1 MKKVFFIYMMAAVCT
16 LVSQVNA
23 RPAAPGFQTISNKDG
38 SSVSI
43 RHFGDEHY
51 FFTETSDGFLVVGDG
66 NGSYVYVGEDGTP
79 SKFIAKNPVDRT
91 AEEKA
96 FLDGLNQEA
105 VHQKHEELN
114 GGRFPDEEGLN
125 NETFTHTPVMAYN
138 QDGVSA
144 MMLRRPVSEKWTKGD
159 RWFPVLLI
167 GTTDK
172 DYGDSAAFYD
182 FLNKPGYN
190 VNNNIGSLRDYFLY
204 VSDSMFS
211 PHFDVYP
218 IKLNKALTDY
228 GTGDNFNEG
237 QFTADGVSALANR
250 ADFKAV
256 ADKYCSSGKN
266 VDGFIFLF
274 PGMEEDALKQ
284 SSLFWGHQFWMQSN
298 GSTRM
303 NFWGGSPYS
312 AGGYSFDKYLFI
324 AQYADGSR
332 NSKIN
337 KIGTFA
343 HEFSHVMGLN
353 DHYGKDANNNQVDGP
368 SVYDIMSL
376 GMYNGSTLNEGNAPM
391 GYSAYEKEI
400 MGWLKLKELEPDK
413 TYSLKK
419 LSRMEAYSVTNP
431 NQNDEYF
438 IVEYRPAESYDSY
451 VKNSLGWGARSS
463 ANGVYVWYIDFDQKI
478 CVTNN
483 NANGDI
489 NHQRVAI
496 VAVQGA
502 KGYYAN
508 FTYVNKNGKA
518 SVPGV
523 YNIVLDGNDRACFTT
538 AQGMS
543 LSACPEEESS
553 SSVAS
558 SSSEASSS
566 SVASSSSAAKSSS
579 SWSWTRSSS
588 SVQVSSSSVASSSSQ
603 AVVVSSSSAEGP
615 QSSSSVMSIVD
626 AGATV
631 PQVQY
636 TLEGR
641 MLHVLADVPGVKDVR
656 LFDMQGHL
664 LYSEQFSG
672 SAVTLD
678 LTSISRGAFVVR
690 LTAGN
695 KTLAVKRLQ

>member
-1 MKKVFFIYMMAAVCT
+1 MAAVCT
-16 LVSQVNA
+16 LVSQVEA

-38 SSVSI
+38 SSVSV

-79 SKFIAKNPVDRT
+79 SKFVAKNAVDRT

-96 FLDGLNQEA
+96 FLNGLNQEA
-105 VHQKHEELN
+105 VRQKHQELN

-125 NETFTHTPVMAYN
+125 SEQTFTHTPVMAYN

-144 MMLRRPVSEKWTKGD
+144 MMLRRPTAERWTTGE

-167 GTTDK
+167 STTDK
-172 DYGDSAAFYD
+172 AAGDSAEFYN
-182 FLNKPGYN
+182 FLNQSGYN
-190 VNNNIGSLRDYFLY
+190 KNNNIGSLRDYFLY

-218 IKLNKALTDY
+218 ITINKALTSY
-228 GTGDNFNEG
+228 GTGNNFKEG
-237 QFTADGVSALANR
+237 QFTADGINELVKRS
-250 ADFKAV
+250 DFTSNAG
-256 ADKYCSSGKN
+256 KYCSKN
-266 VDGFIFLF
+266 SEVDGFIFLF

-284 SSLFWGHQFWMQSN
+284 SELFWGHQYWMQAN
-298 GSTRM
+298 GSSSGW
-303 NFWGGSPYS
+303 FPSAYK
-312 AGGYSFDKYLFI
+312 AGGYTFDKYLFI
-324 AQYADGSR
+324 AQYADESR

-337 KIGTFA
+337 KMGIFA

-353 DHYGKDANNNQVDGP
+353 DHYGRDANDNQVDGP
-368 SVYDIMSL
+368 SVYDVMSL
-376 GMYNGSTLNEGNAPM
+376 GMYNGSSLNEGNAPM
-391 GYSAYEKEI
+391 GYSAFEKET
-400 MGWLKLKELEPDK
+400 MGWLKLKELEADK

-438 IVEYRPAESYDSY
+438 VIEYRPSESYDSY
-451 VKNSLGWGARSS
+451 IKNALGWGARSS

-489 NHQRVAI
+489 NHQRIAI

-508 FTYVNKNGKA
+508 FTYVNKSGKA
-518 SVPGV
+518 SVPGI

-538 AQGMS
+538 SQGMS
-543 LSACPEEESS
+543 LSECPEESS

-566 SVASSSSAAKSSS
+566 SVASSSSTAKSSS
-579 SWSWTRSSS
+579 SWAWTWSSSNVQSSS
-588 SVQVSSSSVASSSSQ
+588 SSATSNSSVASSSSVI
-603 AVVVSSSSAEGP
+603 AAESSSSQFNIWP
-615 QSSSSVMSIVD
+615 RSSSSSVMSIVD
-626 AGATV
+626 AGAAA
-631 PQVQY
+631 PQVQMS
-636 TLEGR
+636 LDGR
-641 MLHVLADVPGVKDVR
+641 KLHVAADVPGVKNVR

-678 LTSISRGAFVVR
+678 LAGVSRGAFVVR

-695 KTLAVKRLQ
+695 KTLAVKKLQ